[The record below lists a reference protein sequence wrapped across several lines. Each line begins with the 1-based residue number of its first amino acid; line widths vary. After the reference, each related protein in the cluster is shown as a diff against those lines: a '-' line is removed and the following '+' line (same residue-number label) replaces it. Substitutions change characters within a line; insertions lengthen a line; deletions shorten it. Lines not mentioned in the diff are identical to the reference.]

1 MIRKNYGLPGILNGT
16 TDSEEELMEQ
26 ARKAVYKKL
35 GVASGAKPIM
45 HAPTDHDEDLYYV
58 SKIKPIEIKNRL
70 IHESL
75 VKEECHCCEFNE
87 RRVIDYKV
95 PLILNFKDLVP
106 ETVTVKISCIRKGH
120 VKRFKPFTEEES
132 IRNAQFWDSW
142 KNKNP

>member
-58 SKIKPIEIKNRL
+58 SKIKPIEIKNKFGHTQADKNRIAEAWL
-70 IHESL
+70 TRPADPIKQM
-75 VKEECHCCEFNE
+75 VKKSMPILTY
-87 RRVIDYKV
+87 IDKV
-95 PLILNFKDLVP
+95 SNIYDGKPRKYDDQGKLLKP
-106 ETVTVKISCIRKGH
+106 EQHPQDKYL
-120 VKRFKPFTEEES
+120 
-132 IRNAQFWDSW
+132 
-142 KNKNP
+142 